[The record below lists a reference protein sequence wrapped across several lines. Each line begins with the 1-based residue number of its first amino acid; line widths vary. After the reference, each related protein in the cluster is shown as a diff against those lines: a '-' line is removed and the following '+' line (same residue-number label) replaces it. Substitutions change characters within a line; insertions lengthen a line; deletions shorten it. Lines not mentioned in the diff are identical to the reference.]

1 MHHLEPFKW
10 KPGTSSPNPQG
21 RPLKLA
27 TILKRQGITQT
38 QCNDLILQ
46 ILSMTR
52 NEIQSL
58 ALDETAPMIERII
71 SNALLKSHQQSNL
84 YALES
89 LLNRTFGT
97 PKQTTFNNQTTEK
110 PIFVSL
116 NLDIPNTWTPKH
128 NPKHNHTQLTF
139 LSVYPL
145 NYTTKSIPR

>member
-1 MHHLEPFKW
+1 MNHLESFKW
-10 KPGTSSPNPQG
+10 KPGTKSPNPMG
-21 RPLKLA
+21 RPLKLT

-46 ILSMTR
+46 ILTLTKS
-52 NEIQSL
+52 EIQSL

-97 PKQTTFNNQTTEK
+97 PRQTTQTHQTTEK

-116 NLDIPNTWTPKH
+116 NLDIPNT
-128 NPKHNHTQLTF
+128 
-139 LSVYPL
+139 
-145 NYTTKSIPR
+145 

>member
-1 MHHLEPFKW
+1 MHHLESFKW
-10 KPGTSSPNPQG
+10 KPGTQSPNPNG

-71 SNALLKSHQQSNL
+71 SNALL
-84 YALES
+84 
-89 LLNRTFGT
+89 LLNC
-97 PKQTTFNNQTTEK
+97 
-110 PIFVSL
+110 
-116 NLDIPNTWTPKH
+116 
-128 NPKHNHTQLTF
+128 
-139 LSVYPL
+139 
-145 NYTTKSIPR
+145 TTKSIPRSSIPIKQFPR

>member
-1 MHHLEPFKW
+1 MTTNGLKLPENTIITPMHHLESFKW
-10 KPGTSSPNPQG
+10 KPGTQSPNPNG

-27 TILKRQGITQT
+27 TILKRNGITQT

-52 NEIQSL
+52 NEIQSI

-97 PKQTTFNNQTTEK
+97 PKQTTFSNQITEK

-116 NLDIPNTWTPKH
+116 NLDIPNT
-128 NPKHNHTQLTF
+128 
-139 LSVYPL
+139 
-145 NYTTKSIPR
+145 

>member
-1 MHHLEPFKW
+1 MHHLESFKW
-10 KPGTSSPNPQG
+10 KPGTQSPNPNG
-21 RPLKLA
+21 RPLKLT

-52 NEIQSL
+52 NEIQFI

-71 SNALLKSHQQSNL
+71 SNALLKSHHQSNL

-97 PKQTTFNNQTTEK
+97 PKQTTFSNQIIEK

-116 NLDIPNTWTPKH
+116 NLDVPNK
-128 NPKHNHTQLTF
+128 
-139 LSVYPL
+139 
-145 NYTTKSIPR
+145 